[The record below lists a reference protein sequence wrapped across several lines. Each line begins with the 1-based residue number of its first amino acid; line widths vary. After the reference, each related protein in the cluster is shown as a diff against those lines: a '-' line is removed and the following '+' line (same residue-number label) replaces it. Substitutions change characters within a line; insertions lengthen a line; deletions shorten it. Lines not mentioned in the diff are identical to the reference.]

1 MDAESLHHQEF
12 KTSNA
17 TNASQDKEDANQIV
31 NQSHIEVSIR
41 RVKV

>member
-17 TNASQDKEDANQIV
+17 TNDSQEKEDANQIV
-31 NQSHIEVSIR
+31 NESHIQISITT
-41 RVKV
+41 VKE